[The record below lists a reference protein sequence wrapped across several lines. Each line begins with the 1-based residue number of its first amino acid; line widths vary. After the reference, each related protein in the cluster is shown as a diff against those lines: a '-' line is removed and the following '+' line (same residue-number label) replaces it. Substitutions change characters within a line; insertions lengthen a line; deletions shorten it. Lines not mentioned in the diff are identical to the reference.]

1 MEPDYKSKIKL
12 VVADVDGTLTD
23 AGVYITAN
31 GDEIK
36 KFNAHDGMGMRIL
49 LEAGIEVGIISS
61 SITTKMVEKRAEM
74 LGLKYCYVGMDSKL
88 TVLERWR
95 KELGLDYSEIAFMG
109 DDIND
114 KEVMEKVGLSACP
127 SNAVDSIKCLADIV
141 LERKGG
147 EGCFREFVDRYF
159 PMDT

>member
-49 LEAGIEVGIISS
+49 MDAGIEVGIISS

-74 LGLKYCYVGMDSKL
+74 LGLKFCYVGMDSKL

-95 KELGLDYSEIAFMG
+95 KELYLDYSEIAFMG

-114 KEVMEKVGLSACP
+114 KEVMEKVGLSVCP
-127 SNAVDSIKCLADIV
+127 ANAVDAIRNLADIV
-141 LERKGG
+141 LERGGG
-147 EGCFREFVDRYF
+147 EGCFREFVDKYF
-159 PMDT
+159 PIKI